1 MSANEPKRTLTLA
14 GHGAALERT
23 SRAVSFTR
31 RGRGRCPTLIGKDFA
46 NYDGEV
52 AMTTKGLIIGFAF
65 ATLLGAVSLALSQQ
79 VPPPSAQAKQTEA
92 LVNTAAELIDKNG
105 KAAFTEFRKKDSE
118 WFHDATYLYVYD
130 LKGNVLLNPAFPM
143 REGTNVTGQKD
154 AKGKLF
160 HNEIIK
166 TAETTGSGWVD
177 YMFPKPGQTE
187 PSQKWAYVKK
197 VTMDGVPGLVASG
210 FYPQ

>member
-1 MSANEPKRTLTLA
+1 LA
-14 GHGAALERT
+14 KA
-23 SRAVSFTR
+23 
-31 RGRGRCPTLIGKDFA
+31 FA
-46 NYDGEV
+46 NCDREV
-52 AMTTKGLIIGFAF
+52 AMNTKALIPGFIIT
-65 ATLLGAVSLALSQQ
+65 TLLLAASPAISQQ
-79 VPPPSAQAKQTEA
+79 APPFSEQAKQTQA
-92 LVNTAAELIDKNG
+92 LVDQAATLIDKEG

-118 WFHDATYLYVYD
+118 WFHGTTYLFAYD

-166 TAETTGSGWVD
+166 TAETKGSGWVGD
-177 YMFPKPGQTE
+177 MFPKPGQTE
-187 PSQKWAYVKK
+187 PSQKWAYVRK
-197 VTMDGVPGLVASG
+197 VTMDGVPGLIASG